1 MVDVEDVV
9 VALVSCDKVFGTRIF
24 FDEQILGH
32 QVKLYIAYAVD
43 AEDADTSALTTL
55 FS

>member
-32 QVKLYIAYAVD
+32 QVKLYIAYSVD